1 MGLSLA
7 AIGVA
12 AAGYLPR
19 VAGALFREVI
29 VLAEILNALEPSA
42 AEPEHGG
49 DRELSC
55 SSSRVRTEDA

>member
-7 AIGVA
+7 AMGVA

-29 VLAEILNALEPSA
+29 VLAEILNALRA
-42 AEPEHGG
+42 LRGG
-49 DRELSC
+49 TRC
-55 SSSRVRTEDA
+55 TGAIVNSRAHRPA